1 MITGTLI
8 AESLRVGTELTGV
21 PVRVVRIWRGEVGA
35 ADGQPTLWT
44 VLDFEAEDGQA
55 ADLAVALSAALDP
68 AGPWYVDF
76 ATAAETFVV
85 FADKVF
91 RYPRG
96 DRAGRVAA
104 AGHARSIGVPPEQID
119 WAA

>member
-1 MITGTLI
+1 LI
-8 AESLRVGTELTGV
+8 AESLGTGTELTGV
-21 PVRVVRIWRGEVGA
+21 PVRVVRIWRGQVGTA
-35 ADGQPTLWT
+35 VDGQPTLWT

-55 ADLAVALSAALDP
+55 AALATALSEAIDP

-76 ATAAETFVV
+76 TTAERAFVV
-85 FADKVF
+85 FAGKVF

-96 DRAGRVAA
+96 DTSGRAEAA
-104 AGHARSIGVPPEQID
+104 AYARSIGVPESQTD

>member
-1 MITGTLI
+1 LI
-8 AESLRVGTELTGV
+8 AESLRVGAELTGV
-21 PVRVVRIWRGEVGA
+21 PVRVVRIWRGRVGTA

-55 ADLAVALSAALDP
+55 AALAAALSEALDP

-76 ATAAETFVV
+76 ATAEVAFVV
-85 FADKVF
+85 FAGRVF
-91 RYPRG
+91 RYSRG
-96 DRAGRVAA
+96 DAAGRAA
-104 AGHARSIGVPPEQID
+104 AAAYARSIGVPESQTD